1 MYTKVQALCLQCY
14 YNAIVNYFLDQTCIF
29 VIKKLINL
37 FLPRSFTLQLHLV
50 IIYLQLM
57 RVLFYQPRFHL
68 LGQLALYCDG
78 SWQKLTLKTDIREF
92 EKGQYLWDC
101 IRGSSFFPPMG
112 IIKDWRRIIL
122 KRALTEKVLLGLFAI
137 IWDRDRA
144 TRVGENLLPWSQD
157 GGDEILNSF
166 NQIYFLKFFIL
177 QWASMNLPKIRL
189 ITKKKHKLFWKQ

>member
-1 MYTKVQALCLQCY
+1 
-14 YNAIVNYFLDQTCIF
+14 
-29 VIKKLINL
+29 
-37 FLPRSFTLQLHLV
+37 
-50 IIYLQLM
+50 
-57 RVLFYQPRFHL
+57 
-68 LGQLALYCDG
+68 
-78 SWQKLTLKTDIREF
+78 
-92 EKGQYLWDC
+92 
-101 IRGSSFFPPMG
+101 MG

-189 ITKKKHKLFWKQ
+189 ITKKKHKLF